1 MASRST
7 VSVIIAAG
15 LLLTQTSAFAPFGVS
30 TVKQNSWLMMARR
43 GVDRNRRTPPILE
56 NRPPMNEGLSVKY
69 TELRV
74 VTPSPKGKD
83 EPLGVMNV
91 QEAMAMAKEMGGLD
105 VILINPN
112 SDPPVCKICDYSKHR
127 YMQEK
132 KTKEVKKNSK
142 TVEVKEVKMSYK
154 IDVHDYDVR
163 MKLAEKFLKQGNR
176 VKCTVTFRGREV
188 QHDKL
193 GFELVDKLAVDLVDI
208 CLKEGAAKREGRNLS
223 LMLGPRPEVLKLLNE
238 KRRNTDKEK
247 KEKKVTENEQ
257 KVASKSAGAAVA
269 AGAAGEAAAIDG
281 GSNDFDLDDE
291 DSLDLDS
298 TLESSLDDLFG
309 SDGLTDDLF
318 S

>member
-1 MASRST
+1 
-7 VSVIIAAG
+7 
-15 LLLTQTSAFAPFGVS
+15 
-30 TVKQNSWLMMARR
+30 VKQNSWLMMARR

-56 NRPPMNEGLSVKY
+56 NRPPMNDGIKFN
-69 TELRV
+69 ELRV
-74 VTPSPKGKD
+74 VTPNPKGKD
-83 EPLGVMNV
+83 EPLGVMTL
-91 QEAMAMAKEMGGLD
+91 QEALTMAKEMGGLD
-105 VILINPN
+105 VILVNPN

-163 MKLAEKFLKQGNR
+163 MKLAQKFLKQGNR
-176 VKCTVTFRGREV
+176 VKCTVMFRGREV

-193 GFELVDKLAVDLVDI
+193 GFELVEKLAVDLVDI

-223 LMLGPRPEVLKLLNE
+223 LMLGPRPEVLKVLNE
-238 KRRNTDKEK
+238 NRRKDDKVK
-247 KEKKVTENEQ
+247 KEKKLEEKEQ
-257 KVASKSAGAAVA
+257 KVASKSAGTAVA
-269 AGAAGEAAAIDG
+269 AGASGEAAING
-281 GSNDFDLDDE
+281 GSNDFDLDDD